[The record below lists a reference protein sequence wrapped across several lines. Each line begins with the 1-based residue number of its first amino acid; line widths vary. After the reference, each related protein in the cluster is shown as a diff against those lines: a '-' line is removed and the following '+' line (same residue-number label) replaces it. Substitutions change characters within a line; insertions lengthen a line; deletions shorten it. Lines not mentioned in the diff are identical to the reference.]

1 MCFFQIE
8 QLNNILEDMGIMN
21 ISIENIK
28 DITFGAESIEEEND
42 YIVFP
47 RFTENEKKVY
57 TDSLNTAGKVEH
69 HGRTS

>member
-1 MCFFQIE
+1 
-8 QLNNILEDMGIMN
+8 MN

-57 TDSLNTAGKVEH
+57 TDS
-69 HGRTS
+69 SD